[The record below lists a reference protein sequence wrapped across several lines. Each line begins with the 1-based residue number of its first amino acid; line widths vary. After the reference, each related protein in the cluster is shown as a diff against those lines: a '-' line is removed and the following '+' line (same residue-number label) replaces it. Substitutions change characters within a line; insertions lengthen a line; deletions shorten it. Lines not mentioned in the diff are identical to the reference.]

1 MEGDRKYRQPGYQ
14 DSNGRGPV
22 DPPILR
28 TARVVQHVTASRCY
42 NCSSPLPEG
51 FDFLTPCPKCAAELH
66 CCKQCQHFE
75 PSAHSQ
81 CQKPVPERIA
91 AKDKSNECG
100 FFAPLVTVAR
110 DSALAPAPAAK
121 QEPRVDARP
130 KSYENAR
137 AAFENLFKK

>member
-1 MEGDRKYRQPGYQ
+1 
-14 DSNGRGPV
+14 V
-22 DPPILR
+22 DPAAPR
-28 TARVVQHVTASRCY
+28 TPRVVQHVTASRCY
-42 NCSSPLPEG
+42 TCSVPLPAG

-75 PSAHSQ
+75 PSAHFQ
-81 CQKPVPERIA
+81 CGKPVPERIA
-91 AKDKSNECG
+91 QKDKRNECG

-110 DSALAPAPAAK
+110 DSAPLPPAAGK
-121 QEPRVDARP
+121 AEPRAETRP